1 MTRIMKTPINNL
13 DSMVKKRNSI
23 QITISSIKSST
34 QIENG
39 LIALSP
45 HDRNCN
51 SKESNSL
58 YTSVTFPSAG
68 IKMISGNSLKLMELF
83 SMSNS

>member
-34 QIENG
+34 QIEKG